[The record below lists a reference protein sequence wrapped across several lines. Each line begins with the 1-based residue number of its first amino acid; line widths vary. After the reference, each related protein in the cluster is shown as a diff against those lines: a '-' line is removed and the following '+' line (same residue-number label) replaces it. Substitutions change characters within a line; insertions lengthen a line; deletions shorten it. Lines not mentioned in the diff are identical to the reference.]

1 MGVAESWEKMG
12 KSKVAAMLK
21 YQDEQGKKLGLTDKK
36 LLPSSQRVSLK
47 TRPKALEGLKVQRCS
62 CRGVDKDDNWRG

>member
-21 YQDEQGKKLGLTDKK
+21 YQDEQGKKLSLTDKK
-36 LLPSSQRVSLK
+36 LLPFS
-47 TRPKALEGLKVQRCS
+47 
-62 CRGVDKDDNWRG
+62 